1 LGPGALVGLPCT
13 VASVA
18 FRKVYEMR
26 IKPAQSLMSLCVVMI
41 GLLVASATAAASGS
55 AAPYTYVANYDG
67 WTVTEYAKNASGDQP
82 PVAVIEGDRT
92 GLRNPAGLTLNS
104 AGRLF
109 VTNYGADSVTE
120 YASGAAGNVAPIATI
135 KGSRTRLARPEGI
148 ALDAAGDL
156 FVTNYGDAS
165 VTEYAPGAV
174 GDVAPIATIK
184 GSKTG
189 LSYPEGVFVEPSG
202 ALMVANTFGNSVNR
216 YEAGA
221 NGDVAPISVLKGSNT
236 ALNTPV
242 GVVVT
247 ATGTMYVG
255 NSARGA
261 VAEYAKGAT
270 GDARPITEYT
280 QGLRNPE
287 GLALTPEGDVL
298 VADRAGAGGRSAVET
313 ITPGNPNPIATIN
326 GRLTELNGPIGVA
339 VVPPAPARPGAP
351 TIGQAT
357 AGDGSASVT
366 FKAPAEN
373 GGPPITSYTVTA
385 KDLTDPAA
393 GGQTASGKDSP
404 ITVGGLTN
412 GDSYTLSVTA
422 SNAGGAGPAS
432 SSSNTVMPRAY
443 IYVTGDDNVNEYGPG
458 GNAPIA
464 AIKGPH
470 TELQFPTGLAF
481 GPTGKL
487 FTAARTGGGV
497 NEYASGATGD
507 ASPIARIRGGEPGG
521 IAVDAGG
528 NLFVAYP
535 QENSVTKY
543 AETATGELAAVA
555 TIKGAQT
562 GLDGPEGVAV
572 DAAGNL
578 FVSNVLSRSVTEY
591 AKGATGNATPLA
603 TIKGDD
609 TGIHEP
615 VALAINP
622 AGKLFVSNY
631 GNDSVTEYAS
641 GANGNATPVA
651 TIIGDRT
658 GLQHPSGLAVDRSGN
673 LIVAN
678 SDGASVTEY
687 RKGATGNVAPFAT
700 ISGPAAQLRDPW
712 AVAVVPPL
720 APKSPRPPSPSN
732 RFKVSRIR
740 FSTNGTISFRINVPN
755 RGKISV
761 LETASNHGLTRT
773 APSKQPAPRWFV
785 YARKHLRISKAG
797 RWTVVV
803 APNRRGRRLLA
814 HQHGS
819 FAIRLSI
826 TYTPRGGTHRTIG
839 PYRILITGPNAPAG
853 RG

>member
-1 LGPGALVGLPCT
+1 
-13 VASVA
+13 
-18 FRKVYEMR
+18 MR
-26 IKPAQSLMSLCVVMI
+26 IKLTHSLVSLFVAMF
-41 GLLVASATAAASGS
+41 GLLLASATAAASGS
-55 AAPYTYVANYDG
+55 AASYTYVANYDG

-92 GLRNPAGLTLNS
+92 GLRNPAGLTLNPG
-104 AGRLF
+104 GRLF
-109 VTNYGADSVTE
+109 VTNYSADSVTE
-120 YASGAAGNVAPIATI
+120 YASGAAGNVAPVATI
-135 KGSRTRLARPEGI
+135 KGAATGLARPEGI
-148 ALDAAGDL
+148 ARDAAGDL

-165 VTEYAPGAV
+165 VTEYAPAAV
-174 GDVAPIATIK
+174 GDVAPIGTIK
-184 GSKTG
+184 GPKTG

-202 ALMVANTFGNSVNR
+202 ELVVTDAWGNSVNR
-216 YEAGA
+216 YKAGA
-221 NGDVAPISVLKGSNT
+221 SGDVAPISVLKGSNT

-242 GVVVT
+242 GVVLT

-270 GDARPITEYT
+270 GNAKPIAEYD
-280 QGLRNPE
+280 QGLRNPN
-287 GLALTPEGDVL
+287 GLAVTSQGDIL
-298 VADRAGAGGRSAVET
+298 VADRGGSRSAVET
-313 ITPGNPNPIATIN
+313 ITPGNPNPISTIN

-351 TIGQAT
+351 LIGQAT
-357 AGDGSASVT
+357 AGDGSASVA
-366 FKAPAEN
+366 FKAPAEDA
-373 GGPPITSYTVTA
+373 GPPITSYTVTA
-385 KDLTDPAA
+385 KDLTDPAG

-422 SNAGGAGPAS
+422 TNAGGAGPAS
-432 SSSNTVMPRAY
+432 SSSNAVVPRAY

-464 AIKGPH
+464 AIRGPN

-497 NEYASGATGD
+497 NEYASGATGN
-507 ASPIARIRGGEPGG
+507 ASPIARIRGVEPGG
-521 IAVDAGG
+521 IAVDAHGK
-528 NLFVAYP
+528 LFVAYP
-535 QENSVTKY
+535 QENSVTAY
-543 AETATGELAAVA
+543 GETATGDLAALA
-555 TIKGAQT
+555 TVKGAQT
-562 GLDGPEGVAV
+562 GLDDPEGVAV

-591 AKGATGNATPLA
+591 ANGANGNATPIA
-603 TIKGDD
+603 TIKGDS
-609 TGIHEP
+609 TGIFEP
-615 VALAINP
+615 VALAINA
-622 AGKLFVSNY
+622 AGRLFVSDY

-651 TIIGDRT
+651 AIIGDST
-658 GLQHPSGLAVDRSGN
+658 GLQHPSGVAVDRSGN

-700 ISGPAAQLRDPW
+700 ISGPDAQLRHPW
-712 AVAVVPPL
+712 AVVVLPPS

-755 RGKISV
+755 RGKVFV
-761 LETASNHGLTRT
+761 LEMASKHRLTRT
-773 APSKQPAPRWFV
+773 ARSKQPAPGWFV
-785 YARKHLRISKAG
+785 YARKQLRISEAG
-797 RWTVVV
+797 TWTVTV

-814 HQHGS
+814 HHHGS
-819 FAIRLSI
+819 VAIRLWI
-826 TYTPRGGTHRTIG
+826 TYAPRGGAHRTIG
-839 PYRILITGPNAPAG
+839 PYRILITGSNAPAG
-853 RG
+853 GG